1 MKYIYQLFIILVV
14 TFVGELLHY
23 FIPIPVPASIYGLI
37 IMLILLCTKVVKLE
51 HVERTSDF
59 LIEIMPLM
67 FIPGGVGLV
76 TAWGDLKDMMLPVV
90 VITIISTIVVMAVT
104 GKATELIM
112 KTGKKK
118 EGVPTNILLTLQSV
132 KVPYRKFRQV
142 LYPLQKAYPLLSCLF
157 YQVRPYQPDV
167 LFQDFRLIL

>member
-1 MKYIYQLFIILVV
+1 MYKRQVV

-76 TAWGDLKDMMLPVV
+76 TAWGDLKDIDVY
-90 VITIISTIVVMAVT
+90 
-104 GKATELIM
+104 K
-112 KTGKKK
+112 
-118 EGVPTNILLTLQSV
+118 
-132 KVPYRKFRQV
+132 RQRFNSR
-142 LYPLQKAYPLLSCLF
+142 YTSKS
-157 YQVRPYQPDV
+157 
-167 LFQDFRLIL
+167 

>member
-67 FIPGGVGLV
+67 FIPAGAGLITSWSQLQSFLV
-76 TAWGDLKDMMLPVV
+76 PLL
-90 VITIISTIVVMAVT
+90 VITILSTFIVMIVT
-104 GKATELIM
+104 GKVTDFLISRRRE
-112 KTGKKK
+112 KK
-118 EGVPTNILLTLQSV
+118 
-132 KVPYRKFRQV
+132 
-142 LYPLQKAYPLLSCLF
+142 
-157 YQVRPYQPDV
+157 
-167 LFQDFRLIL
+167 

>member
-14 TFVGELLHY
+14 TFVGELLLY

-67 FIPGGVGLV
+67 FIPAGVGLMKS
-76 TAWGDLKDMMLPVV
+76 WGVLKPLIIPVV
-90 VITIISTIVVMAVT
+90 VITVISLIAVMAVS
-104 GKATELIM
+104 GRVSQKIIKAQE
-112 KTGKKK
+112 KKSSES
-118 EGVPTNILLTLQSV
+118 EGTVNE
-132 KVPYRKFRQV
+132 
-142 LYPLQKAYPLLSCLF
+142 
-157 YQVRPYQPDV
+157 
-167 LFQDFRLIL
+167 

>member
-1 MKYIYQLFIILVV
+1 MKYLRQFGIILAV
-14 TFVGELLHY
+14 TWVGEIMKY
-23 FIPIPVPASIYGLI
+23 FIPLPIPGSIYGLI
-37 IMLILLCTKVVKLE
+37 LMFVLLLTKVIKVE
-51 HVERTSDF
+51 HVKETGEF

-118 EGVPTNILLTLQSV
+118 EG
-132 KVPYRKFRQV
+132 KK
-142 LYPLQKAYPLLSCLF
+142 
-157 YQVRPYQPDV
+157 DE
-167 LFQDFRLIL
+167 

>member
-67 FIPGGVGLV
+67 FIV

-118 EGVPTNILLTLQSV
+118 EG
-132 KVPYRKFRQV
+132 KK
-142 LYPLQKAYPLLSCLF
+142 
-157 YQVRPYQPDV
+157 DE
-167 LFQDFRLIL
+167 

>member
-1 MKYIYQLFIILVV
+1 MSENCCIILYLFPYLRAY
-14 TFVGELLHY
+14 TDL
-23 FIPIPVPASIYGLI
+23 
-37 IMLILLCTKVVKLE
+37 KLE

-76 TAWGDLKDMMLPVV
+76 TAWGDLKDMILPVV

-118 EGVPTNILLTLQSV
+118 EG
-132 KVPYRKFRQV
+132 KK
-142 LYPLQKAYPLLSCLF
+142 
-157 YQVRPYQPDV
+157 DE
-167 LFQDFRLIL
+167 

>member
-67 FIPGGVGLV
+67 FIPAAVGLLGAYH
-76 TAWGDLKDMMLPVV
+76 TLMPVLV
-90 VITIISTIVVMAVT
+90 PYAVITLVSTLLVMLVAGKVT
-104 GKATELIM
+104 QAM
-112 KTGKKK
+112 TG
-118 EGVPTNILLTLQSV
+118 EEQTNE
-132 KVPYRKFRQV
+132 
-142 LYPLQKAYPLLSCLF
+142 
-157 YQVRPYQPDV
+157 
-167 LFQDFRLIL
+167 

>member
-67 FIPGGVGLV
+67 FIPAGVGLMKS
-76 TAWGDLKDMMLPVV
+76 WGVLKPLIIPVV
-90 VITIISTIVVMAVT
+90 VITVISLIAVMAVS
-104 GKATELIM
+104 GRVSQKIIKAQE
-112 KTGKKK
+112 KKSSES
-118 EGVPTNILLTLQSV
+118 EGTVNE
-132 KVPYRKFRQV
+132 
-142 LYPLQKAYPLLSCLF
+142 
-157 YQVRPYQPDV
+157 
-167 LFQDFRLIL
+167 

>member
-118 EGVPTNILLTLQSV
+118 EGKIDEEYNDRQHILRCGNQRCGIFDRNIFKKENFGFKSV
-132 KVPYRKFRQV
+132 ACINNLCNRGYKDI
-142 LYPLQKAYPLLSCLF
+142 SH
-157 YQVRPYQPDV
+157 
-167 LFQDFRLIL
+167 

>member
-59 LIEIMPLM
+59 VERLQEIEIMPLM

-118 EGVPTNILLTLQSV
+118 EG
-132 KVPYRKFRQV
+132 KK
-142 LYPLQKAYPLLSCLF
+142 
-157 YQVRPYQPDV
+157 DE
-167 LFQDFRLIL
+167 

>member
-67 FIPGGVGLV
+67 FIPAGVGLMKS
-76 TAWGDLKDMMLPVV
+76 WGVLKSLIIPVV
-90 VITIISTIVVMAVT
+90 VITVISLIAVMAVS
-104 GKATELIM
+104 GRVSQKIIKAQE
-112 KTGKKK
+112 KKSSES
-118 EGVPTNILLTLQSV
+118 EGTVNE
-132 KVPYRKFRQV
+132 
-142 LYPLQKAYPLLSCLF
+142 
-157 YQVRPYQPDV
+157 
-167 LFQDFRLIL
+167 

>member
-1 MKYIYQLFIILVV
+1 MNTVGVNFYEIHLSIIYNIGCYICRRIVALFYTYSRTCEHIR
-14 TFVGELLHY
+14 TY
-23 FIPIPVPASIYGLI
+23 NNA
-37 IMLILLCTKVVKLE
+37 ILLCTKAVKLE

-76 TAWGDLKDMMLPVV
+76 TAWGDLKDMILPVV

-118 EGVPTNILLTLQSV
+118 EG
-132 KVPYRKFRQV
+132 KK
-142 LYPLQKAYPLLSCLF
+142 
-157 YQVRPYQPDV
+157 DE
-167 LFQDFRLIL
+167 